1 MANTGR
7 TFGALIGINGTALQ
21 FLMVLQA
28 ISFIIFGPILGSCVD
43 KKGALIVLR
52 ILSVICI
59 IPGVLLA
66 LFMDITPVFM
76 LAFVI
81 NVIGVSGILI
91 GFGPFIMEIYGIQ
104 ESVIL
109 GGIISAFSKISEITT
124 TVTAFIVSLFFKDVE
139 KLKVPYRAIY
149 IISSIFC
156 TISAILLLL
165 ESNEKVNYTLEIPM
179 SNEDSVESQTESLQS
194 ID

>member
-1 MANTGR
+1 
-7 TFGALIGINGTALQ
+7 
-21 FLMVLQA
+21 
-28 ISFIIFGPILGSCVD
+28 
-43 KKGALIVLR
+43 
-52 ILSVICI
+52 
-59 IPGVLLA
+59 
-66 LFMDITPVFM
+66 MDITPVFM

-179 SNEDSVESQTESLQS
+179 SNKKRPPIFVLVHKIFT
-194 ID
+194 

>member
-1 MANTGR
+1 
-7 TFGALIGINGTALQ
+7 
-21 FLMVLQA
+21 
-28 ISFIIFGPILGSCVD
+28 
-43 KKGALIVLR
+43 
-52 ILSVICI
+52 
-59 IPGVLLA
+59 
-66 LFMDITPVFM
+66 
-76 LAFVI
+76 
-81 NVIGVSGILI
+81 
-91 GFGPFIMEIYGIQ
+91 MEIYGIQ